1 LALEAPADGILSD
14 LRVLDLT
21 VALAGPFCTLNLAG
35 MGAEVIKI
43 EAPGGGDIARWNP
56 PYVGPSGVHFGR
68 PEGEDMSVSMMN
80 RARNKKS
87 ITLDLKSERGHE
99 VFLALARH
107 ADVVVENFS
116 EGTAERLGVGYD
128 AVREVNPRIVYC
140 SISGLGQ
147 HSAQPELKSMDIIVQ
162 ALSGIMDVTGF
173 ADGPPVRVGVPVGDL
188 TAPLYATS
196 GILAALWYRERTGR
210 GQHLDVSLVDCL
222 SALVAEEHFD
232 VFEQAGFPSRNGNFH
247 ARLTPFGVYRAS
259 DGYVAIGAVTD
270 RWAALLFEAMGQ
282 PQLAADPRFAE
293 RGPRAANSAA
303 LNEMIEAW
311 TSTLTRDELVD
322 VLFEQRRVP
331 AVRVRGPREMIE
343 DEQLLARGAVV
354 PLEHPTLGYAEPVK
368 GSGLPI
374 RFSEGHAG
382 FDRPSP
388 VLGQH
393 NEDVYGTLLGL
404 DAAQLEALRG
414 DGVI

>member
-1 LALEAPADGILSD
+1 MGADVPTDGILSD

-68 PEGEDMSVSMMN
+68 PEGEDMSISMMN

-87 ITLDLKSERGHE
+87 ITLDLKNQRGRE
-99 VFLALARH
+99 LFLALARH

-128 AVREVNPRIVYC
+128 VVHEANPRIVYC

-147 HSAQPELKSMDIIVQ
+147 HSRTPKLKSMDIIVQ

-173 ADGPPVRVGVPVGDL
+173 PDGPPVRVGVPVGDL
-188 TAPLYATS
+188 TAPLYAMS

-232 VFEQAGFPSRNGNFH
+232 VFEQAGFPSRSGNFH

-259 DGYVAIGAVTD
+259 DGYVAIGALTD
-270 RWAALLFEAMGQ
+270 RWTRLLFEAMGQ
-282 PQLAADPRFAE
+282 PELGEDARFAE
-293 RGPRAANSAA
+293 RGLRATNSAV
-303 LNEMIEAW
+303 LNELIEAW
-311 TSTLTRDELVD
+311 TSTLTGDELVD
-322 VLFEQRRVP
+322 ALFEQRQIP
-331 AVRVRGPREMIE
+331 AVRVRGTREMLE
-343 DEQLLARGAVV
+343 DEQLLERGAVV

-404 DAAQLEALRG
+404 DAAQLDALSG